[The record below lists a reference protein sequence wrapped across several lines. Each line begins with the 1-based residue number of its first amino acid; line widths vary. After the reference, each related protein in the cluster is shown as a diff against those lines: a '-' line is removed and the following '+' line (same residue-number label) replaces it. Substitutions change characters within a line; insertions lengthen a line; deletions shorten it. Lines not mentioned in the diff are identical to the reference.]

1 MFCIPKILKN
11 ESNSQQD
18 IIKETSESY
27 FEFQE
32 NNGGQNAGNE
42 NKDNGSGGNVT
53 VPKFKNQAEADAY
66 AANESI
72 PLEQRIKALDEYAQA
87 Q

>member
-1 MFCIPKILKN
+1 MK
-11 ESNSQQD
+11 
-18 IIKETSESY
+18 TRTMAAA
-27 FEFQE
+27 E
-32 NNGGQNAGNE
+32 NVN
-42 NKDNGSGGNVT
+42 